1 MSYRFA
7 RAQKT
12 SQLIQLRLITS
23 SAVLALMNILGP
35 PTPIN
40 ELWRALSHWQQP
52 VGREAE
58 VFNTGEGPGTPPP
71 PRHSSSISER
81 RPPPLPLPLPLPPTD
96 CLGPADVSSLYM
108 CIVRVLKLLFSLTQ
122 LADSEFSVWDFETGF
137 SDGSRQ

>member
-23 SAVLALMNILGP
+23 SAVLALMNILAP

-40 ELWRALSHWQQP
+40 ELWRALSHWQQS

-58 VFNTGEGPGTPPP
+58 VFNTGKGPGTPPP

-81 RPPPLPLPLPLPPTD
+81 RPPPPLPLPPTD
-96 CLGPADVSSLYM
+96 CLGPADVSSLHM
-108 CIVRVLKLLFSLTQ
+108 RIV
-122 LADSEFSVWDFETGF
+122 SVDTFVF
-137 SDGSRQ
+137 L